1 MADHRHELTRA
12 LCVAAFGILLLNVLA
27 LVFDNIWHAVAVNHA
42 IMLPLALWSLGE
54 RRREWLRANARLLI
68 LGLATGGALVLATM
82 ATLVAARWLDPQLYA
97 WALEPMAMKD
107 KIAPALGLA
116 LLILPIIPGEEIVW
130 RGAVMLPLADRWGKA
145 AGVIVAALMFAA
157 AHLTLGSVPLLLA
170 AIALGAFWGIIT
182 LWTRSLV
189 PALVCHLIWD
199 VMLLYVVKL

>member
-54 RRREWLRANARLLI
+54 RRREWLRTNARLLI

-82 ATLVAARWLDPQLYA
+82 ATLVAARWFDPQLYA

-145 AGVIVAALMFAA
+145 AGVAVAALMFAA

>member
-54 RRREWLRANARLLI
+54 RRREWLRANARFLI

-82 ATLVAARWLDPQLYA
+82 ATLVAARWFDPQLYA

>member
-12 LCVAAFGILLLNVLA
+12 LGVAAFGILLLNVLA

-54 RRREWLRANARLLI
+54 RRREWLRVNLRALI
-68 LGLATGGALVLATM
+68 WGGAFGGALVLATVAVLA
-82 ATLVAARWLDPQLYA
+82 ATKWFDPKLHA

-130 RGAVMLPLADRWGKA
+130 RGAVMLPLAQKWGRI
-145 AGVIVAALMFAA
+145 AGVVLAALMFAA

-170 AIALGAFWGIIT
+170 AVALGAFWGFIT

-189 PALVCHLIWD
+189 PALLCHLIWD

>member
-27 LVFDNIWHAVAVNHA
+27 LVFDNIWHAIAVNHA

-54 RRREWLRANARLLI
+54 RRREWLRANARFLI

-82 ATLVAARWLDPQLYA
+82 ATLAAARWLDPQLYA

>member
-27 LVFDNIWHAVAVNHA
+27 LVFDNIWHAIAVNHA

-82 ATLVAARWLDPQLYA
+82 ATLVAARWFDPQLYA

>member
-27 LVFDNIWHAVAVNHA
+27 LVFDNIWHAIAVNHA

-54 RRREWLRANARLLI
+54 RRREWLRANARFLI

-82 ATLVAARWLDPQLYA
+82 ATLVAARWFDPQHYA

-145 AGVIVAALMFAA
+145 AGVAVAALMFAA
-157 AHLTLGSVPLLLA
+157 AHLTLGSVPLLIA

>member
-42 IMLPLALWSLGE
+42 IMLQLALWSLGE
-54 RRREWLRANARLLI
+54 RRREWLRANARFLI

-82 ATLVAARWLDPQLYA
+82 ATLVAARWFDPQLYA

-116 LLILPIIPGEEIVW
+116 LLILPIIPGEEIIW

>member
-54 RRREWLRANARLLI
+54 RRREWLRANARFLI

-82 ATLVAARWLDPQLYA
+82 ATLVAARWFDPQLYA

-116 LLILPIIPGEEIVW
+116 LLILPIIPGEEIIW

>member
-82 ATLVAARWLDPQLYA
+82 ATLAAARWLDPQLYA

>member
-54 RRREWLRANARLLI
+54 RRREWLRTNARLLI

-82 ATLVAARWLDPQLYA
+82 ATLVAARWFDPQLYA

-116 LLILPIIPGEEIVW
+116 LLILPIIPGEEIIW